1 MKKLTLFIIVG
12 VICLCISAQNSIDVL
27 TISGRYGFPQS
38 YENGIPGKATESGG
52 LMNLKLGVKVCESTM
67 WANDISYI
75 HSRVNSDVQM
85 PQDVTDPIKL
95 HGFILQTGLIRKINE
110 SHALW
115 LVFTPRYMTDFHESS
130 ETSLQ
135 LGGTFLFE
143 KEFSHNLTMRYGA
156 MFNQEFFGPMV
167 VPLVYLKWHIADKW
181 DISGL
186 LPISSKIRYTANDR
200 INLGIGHFGLIT
212 SYRLGEPENA
222 VYYMERKC
230 IDITFFCRY
239 RLFGNFHAEG
249 RVGYALSRDYA
260 QYETNEK
267 VDFRLS
273 IISFGDNRTQ
283 YNTSFNDGPIIDLR
297 LVYNLPLPD

>member
-1 MKKLTLFIIVG
+1 MKRFTLFIVVG

-38 YENGIPGKATESGG
+38 YEKGFPGKATESGG
-52 LMNLKLGVKVCESTM
+52 LLNLKLGVKICKSTM

-85 PQDVTDPIKL
+85 PQDVADPIKL
-95 HGFILQTGLIRKINE
+95 HGFIHQTGFIRKINE

-115 LVFTPRYMTDFHESS
+115 MVFTPRYMTDLHESS

-143 KEFSHNLTMRYGA
+143 KEFNNNLKMRYGA

-186 LPISSKIRYTANDR
+186 LPISSKIKYTANDR

-222 VYYMERKC
+222 VYYIERKC
-230 IDITFFCRY
+230 IDIFLFGRY
-239 RLFGNFHAEG
+239 RLLGNFHAEG

-267 VDFRLS
+267 MDFRLS

-297 LVYNLPLPD
+297 LVYNLPLTD